1 MDREKIIGTENIKEY
16 FLNLENQINVRVD
29 LARKARKTGVDIADD
44 IETFPAAGIAEKT
57 EVLTGPKG
65 VAKKYN
71 ELWDVHKNRE
81 KVMLEIFNM
90 ILDRKLGDIE
100 DPEKRLDQAI
110 RTAIVILTEA
120 VVVSPLDGIPD
131 IKISTNLD
139 GSKYVDIYFAGP
151 IRAAGGTGQTWP
163 LILADLARKKLHLD
177 VYKPSKKEKDRI
189 VEELSIYQTDVVVR
203 QMRMSEE
210 EMRIIAENTP
220 ICVNCWP
227 DSAVEVIKNRDLERI
242 KSNRLREAMCLVLID
257 GIFVRKEKILKIA
270 RKLDLNWNW
279 LEKMI
284 KVKKTLENVFEI
296 KPNYKYLEGI
306 AAGRPVYA
314 YPSRPG
320 GFRLRYGKS
329 RNNGLMGKSIHPA
342 TMHVLDSFPAVGAHA
357 KIERPGKACQVFPC
371 ETIDGPIVLLK
382 DNSVVKIESEKQA
395 IKILSEIKEILFV
408 GDILIT
414 VGDFKKSGNVL
425 LKSGFV
431 EEEWLSEI
439 KYLYK
444 NNKLE
449 KKEYESCLKFYNN
462 PDPYSA
468 LDICLKYNL
477 PLFPKYICY
486 YDLLTKEELKTL
498 IEGFRNCS
506 KIFED
511 KKLVSAKVTYTK
523 NLKDVL
529 EKIGLPHKLTIEN
542 EILIDCK
549 CIYPFLKTI
558 GALNAKNPLEE
569 FDFEEGLLICEI
581 LTKISKIEIRDK
593 SGTWIGM
600 RMGKPEA
607 AHERSM
613 AGKPNVLF
621 PLGQGFGNNRDMVRA
636 CTKKSDGSKE
646 GHYGINDVKIKSFL
660 CPSCKKVLFQRYCS
674 ECKQTTKE
682 IRYCETCK
690 KQTHEEVCEKCGEKT
705 KLKLDYKIDLDQQ
718 LSKAIKNLKVSLP
731 DSLKTVKDLISE
743 HKAAEPLEKGILR
756 ARNDVYVFRDGTCRY
771 EAVNAIVTQISAKE
785 LGITLEK
792 LKSLGYKKD
801 IYNKDLKEE
810 TQLVNLFPQD
820 VIVDDGCGEY
830 MLRVCKF
837 LDELLEKFY
846 GLKPFY
852 NAVKKE
858 DLIGELVVCLAPHTS
873 AGIVGRII
881 GYSKTKLCWT
891 HPYFVTAKR
900 RNIDGDQ
907 DSLLML
913 LDVLLNFSYNYIS
926 AGRGGRMDVVLSFTT
941 ILNPLEVDD
950 ESHDMEVANEYPYEF
965 YQAAKKNEDP
975 KIKELTFVED
985 VLSTEQQYDC
995 ISFTHNTSCFD
1006 QGPKRSTYIT
1016 IKNMTDKVLKVAELQ
1031 KRIRCVD
1038 EKNALERLITSH
1050 FFPDIIGNTRAF
1062 TRQKLRCIKCNA
1074 KYRRIPLSGKCTC
1087 GGKLILTIA
1096 EGSIKKYIEITRKII
1111 KDYGLQEYLSQRVDL
1126 AEEEI
1131 DVLFYNKEEKD
1142 QKKLL
1147 DFF

>member
-1 MDREKIIGTENIKEY
+1 MDKDKIIATDDIKEY
-16 FLNLENQINVRVD
+16 FLKLEEQIGKQVD
-29 LARKARKTGVDIADD
+29 LAKEARKTGVDISDD

-65 VAKKYN
+65 VADKYN
-71 ELWDVHKNRE
+71 ELWDIHQNRE
-81 KVMLEIFNM
+81 KVMLDIFNL

-131 IKISTNLD
+131 IKISTNPD
-139 GSKYVDIYFAGP
+139 GSKYIDIYFAGP

-177 VYKPSKKEKDRI
+177 IYKPSKKEIDRI
-189 VEELSIYQTDVVVR
+189 VEELNIYQNEVVVR
-203 QMRMSEE
+203 QLKMSEE

-220 ICVNCWP
+220 ICVNSWP
-227 DSAVEVIKNRDLERI
+227 DSAVEVIKNRDLDRI

-257 GIFVRKEKILKIA
+257 GVFVRKEKILKIA
-270 RKLDLNWNW
+270 RKQNLNWNW

-284 KVKKTLENVFEI
+284 KVKKTSENVFEI
-296 KPNYKYLEGI
+296 KPNNKYLEGI
-306 AAGRPVYA
+306 AAGRPVYG
-314 YPSRPG
+314 YPSTPG
-320 GFRLRYGKS
+320 AFRLRYGKG
-329 RNNGLMGKSIHPA
+329 RNTGLMGKAINPA
-342 TMHVLDSFPAVGAHA
+342 TMYVLESFPAVGTHA

-371 ETIDGPIVLLK
+371 DTIDGPIVKLN
-382 DNSVVKIESEKQA
+382 DGSIIRIDTEEEA
-395 IKILSEIKEILFV
+395 IKQLPNIKEILFV

-414 VGDFKKSGNVL
+414 IGDFKKSGHVL
-425 LKSGFV
+425 LKNGYV

-439 KYLYK
+439 KYLFK
-444 NNKLE
+444 NNNLD
-449 KKEYESCLKFYNN
+449 KKEYERCLEFYKK
-462 PDPYSA
+462 PTPESA
-468 LDICLKYNL
+468 IDLSLNL
-477 PLFPKYICY
+477 SVPLFPKYIVY
-486 YDLLTKEELKTL
+486 YDLLNQEELKTL
-498 IEGFRNCS
+498 IKEFRSSN

-511 KKLVSAKVTYTK
+511 KKITSAKINNNKTIK
-523 NLKDVL
+523 SIL
-529 EKIGLPHKLTIEN
+529 EKIGMPHKLTIDN
-542 EILIDCK
+542 ELLIDCEST
-549 CIYPFLKTI
+549 YPFLKTI
-558 GALNAKNPLEE
+558 GAINAKDPLEE
-569 FDFEEGLLICEI
+569 FEFTENEPICQS
-581 LTKISKIEIRDK
+581 LTKISKIDIREK

-621 PLGQGFGNNRDMVRA
+621 PIGTGFGNNRDMIRA
-636 CTKKSDGSKE
+636 CNKRSDGGKQI
-646 GHYGINDVKIKSFL
+646 HYGINDVEIKSFL

-674 ECKQTTKE
+674 ICKVHTKE
-682 IRYCETCK
+682 IRICEKCK
-690 KQTHEEVCEKCGEKT
+690 TQTHDEKCSACGEKT
-705 KLKLDYKIDLDQQ
+705 KLKMDYKIDLDLQIAN
-718 LSKAIKNLKVSLP
+718 AIKNLKVSLP
-731 DSLKTVKDLISE
+731 DKLKALKELISNT
-743 HKAAEPLEKGILR
+743 KSAEPLEKGVLR

-785 LGITLEK
+785 LRISLEK
-792 LKSLGYKKD
+792 LKELGYKKD
-801 IYNKDLKEE
+801 IYGKDLKEE
-810 TQLVNLFPQD
+810 TQLVNIFPQD
-820 VIVDDGCGEY
+820 IIVDDGFGEY

-852 NAVKKE
+852 NATKKE
-858 DLIGELVVCLAPHTS
+858 DLIGELAVCLAPHTS

-881 GYSKTKLCWT
+881 GFSETKLCWT

-907 DSLLML
+907 DSLLLL
-913 LDVLLNFSYNYIS
+913 LDVLLNFSYNYLS
-926 AGRGGRMDVVLSFTT
+926 TGRGGRMDVVLSFTT
-941 ILNPLEVDD
+941 VLNPLEIDD
-950 ESHDMEVANEYPYEF
+950 EAHDMEVGFEYPYEF
-965 YQAAKKNEDP
+965 YQAAKRNEDAVV
-975 KIKELTFVED
+975 KGLTFVEN
-985 VLSTEQQYDC
+985 VLSTEAQYTC
-995 ISFTHNTSCFD
+995 VGFTHNTSCFD

-1031 KRIRCVD
+1031 KKIRPVD

-1062 TRQKLRCIKCNA
+1062 TRQKLRCVKCNA
-1074 KYRRIPLSGKCTC
+1074 KYRRIPLSGQCTC

-1111 KDYGLQEYLSQRVDL
+1111 NDYGLQEYLLQRVNL

-1131 DVLFYNKEEKD
+1131 NDLFFNKEDKD